1 MHKSSFSIVCCFY
14 NEINILKTK
23 FVNFLNDLSY
33 IEYEFEI
40 IICDNK
46 SDDGT
51 TEYLKDL
58 EKNYIFVERGQ
69 SVIDREGWG
78 GP

>member
-1 MHKSSFSIVCCFY
+1 MHKLSFSIVCCFY

-23 FVNFLNDLSY
+23 FTNFLNDISN
-33 IEYEFEI
+33 IEFQYEI

-58 EKNYIFVERGQ
+58 EKKKSRIEIYF
-69 SVIDREGWG
+69 
-78 GP
+78 

>member
-14 NEINILKTK
+14 NEINILKK

-58 EKNYIFVERGQ
+58 EKLSKIKIYI
-69 SVIDREGWG
+69 
-78 GP
+78 